1 MTDHADLLRTTWRQ
15 SAGGI
20 GFAAFIGLFINILH
34 LMVPMFSIQVYDRVM
49 GSRSLET
56 LAMLVIL
63 VLCGLAFLAVLEF
76 IRARVFMIVGERVAR
91 RLSAATLEA
100 AVAETLR
107 SRSPLAAN
115 GMRDLQEL
123 RQFLSGG
130 PVSLPIDAA
139 FAPVF
144 LAVLILLH
152 PAYAVVASI
161 GAVVMIAMGLST
173 EFLARRP
180 AARANDAA
188 LKSHAEVGAAIRN
201 AEVIEAMGMRA
212 AIVRRWSVGQSRA
225 LALIGIGNQAAKAL
239 SAASRSTRMALQVAM
254 LATGATLVVDH
265 AASSGSMIAA
275 SFVTARLLHPFDALI
290 DGWKQWANALCALR
304 RLRALLADGSAGR
317 NREPVLATSGA
328 LTVDNVTFMPPGSE
342 RPVLRSVRFA
352 LEEGEVLGVVGPSG
366 AGKSTLARLL
376 VGIWR
381 PTTGGIYLDGHDVYT
396 WERGSFGAQVGY
408 LPQNTVLLDGT
419 VRENIAR
426 FADADPAEVIAA
438 AKQAD
443 VHDLIGRLPQGYET
457 KVGETGFSLSGGQR
471 QRIALARALFGA
483 PRLLIL
489 DEPNA
494 HVDGTGEQ
502 ALMQAIRAAKKAGTT
517 VVVVAHRMAVM
528 AVVDRILVL
537 RDGAVDQWGS
547 RDAVMR
553 TLVARAA
560 PAPGGD
566 AKVARLPLP
575 RGQVRP

>member
-1 MTDHADLLRTTWRQ
+1 MKDHADLLRTTWRQ
-15 SAGGI
+15 SAAGI
-20 GFAAFIGLFINILH
+20 GFAAFLGLFINILH
-34 LMVPMFSIQVYDRVM
+34 LMVPMFAIQVYDRVM

-56 LAMLVIL
+56 LALLVIL
-63 VLCGLAFLAVLEF
+63 VLCGLVYLAVLEF

-91 RLSAATLEA
+91 RLSAPTLEA

-107 SRSPLAAN
+107 SRSPVAAN

-144 LAVLILLH
+144 LMALILLH
-152 PAYAVVASI
+152 PAYAVVASG
-161 GAVVMIAMGLST
+161 GAVLMIVMGLAT

-212 AIVRRWSVGQSRA
+212 AIVRRWSVGQNRA
-225 LALIGIGNQAAKAL
+225 LALVGIGNQAAKAL
-239 SAASRSTRMALQVAM
+239 AAASRSTRMALQVAM

-265 AASSGSMIAA
+265 AVSSGSMMAA
-275 SFVTARLLHPFDALI
+275 SFITARLLHPFDALI

-304 RLRALLADGSAGR
+304 RLRTLLADGSAGR
-317 NREPVLATSGA
+317 NREPVMATSGT

-342 RPVLRSVRFA
+342 RPVLRSLRFA
-352 LEEGEVLGVVGPSG
+352 LEEGEVLGIVGPSG

-396 WERGSFGAQVGY
+396 WERGSFGTQVGY

-426 FADADPAEVIAA
+426 FAEADPAEVIDA
-438 AKQAD
+438 AKRAD

-457 KVGETGFSLSGGQR
+457 KVGESGFALSGGQR

-483 PRLLIL
+483 PRLLVL

-502 ALMQAIRAAKKAGTT
+502 ALMQAIRGAKKSGTT

-528 AVVDRILVL
+528 AVADKILVL

-547 RDAVMR
+547 RDTVMR

-560 PAPGGD
+560 PAQGGD
-566 AKVARLPLP
+566 AKVTRLPVV
-575 RGQVRP
+575 RAQVRP

>member
-15 SAGGI
+15 SAAGI
-20 GFAAFIGLFINILH
+20 GFAAFVGLFINTLH
-34 LMVPMFSIQVYDRVM
+34 LMVPMFAIQVYDRVM
-49 GSRSLET
+49 GRRSLET

-63 VLCGLAFLAVLEF
+63 VLCGLVFLAVLEF

-91 RLSAATLEA
+91 RLSAPTLEA

-139 FAPVF
+139 FAPLF
-144 LAVLILLH
+144 LLVLVLLH
-152 PAYAVVASI
+152 PAYAVVAAG
-161 GAVVMIAMGLST
+161 GAVLIVAMGLLT

-188 LKSHAEVGAAIRN
+188 LKSHAEVAAAIRN

-212 AIVRRWSVGQSRA
+212 AIVRRWSTGQNRA

-239 SAASRSTRMALQVAM
+239 AAASRSTRMALQVAM

-265 AASSGSMIAA
+265 AVSTGSMMAA

-290 DGWKQWANALCALR
+290 DGWKQWANALSALR
-304 RLRALLADGSAGR
+304 RLRTLLADGSAGR
-317 NREPVLATSGA
+317 NREPVNATSGA
-328 LTVDNVTFMPPGSE
+328 LTVDNVTFLPPGSE

-352 LEEGEVLGVVGPSG
+352 LEEGEVLGIVGPSG

-381 PTTGGIYLDGHDVYT
+381 PTTGGIYLDGHDVYA
-396 WERGSFGAQVGY
+396 WERSSFGSEVGY

-438 AKQAD
+438 AKRAD

-457 KVGETGFSLSGGQR
+457 KVGESGFALSGGQR

-483 PRLLIL
+483 PRLLVL

-502 ALMQAIRAAKKAGTT
+502 ALMQAIRTAKKAGTT

-528 AVVDRILVL
+528 AVADRILVL

-560 PAPGGD
+560 PAPGDTG
-566 AKVARLPLP
+566 KVTRLPAP
-575 RGQVRP
+575 RTQVRS

>member
-15 SAGGI
+15 SAAGI
-20 GFAAFIGLFINILH
+20 GFAAFLGLFINILH
-34 LMVPMFSIQVYDRVM
+34 LMVPMFAIQVYDRVM

-56 LAMLVIL
+56 LALLVIL
-63 VLCGLAFLAVLEF
+63 VLCGLVYLAVLEF

-91 RLSAATLEA
+91 RLSAPTLEA

-107 SRSPLAAN
+107 SRSPVAAN

-144 LAVLILLH
+144 LMALILLH
-152 PAYAVVASI
+152 PAYAVVASG
-161 GAVVMIAMGLST
+161 GAVLMIVMGLAT

-212 AIVRRWSVGQSRA
+212 AIVRRWSVGQNRA
-225 LALIGIGNQAAKAL
+225 LALVGIGNQAAKAL
-239 SAASRSTRMALQVAM
+239 AAASRSTRMALQVAM

-265 AASSGSMIAA
+265 AVSSGSMMAA
-275 SFVTARLLHPFDALI
+275 SFITARLLHPFDALI

-304 RLRALLADGSAGR
+304 RLRTLLADGSAGR
-317 NREPVLATSGA
+317 NREPVMATSGT

-342 RPVLRSVRFA
+342 RPVLRSLRFA
-352 LEEGEVLGVVGPSG
+352 LEEGEVLGIVGPSG

-396 WERGSFGAQVGY
+396 WERGSFGTQVGY

-426 FADADPAEVIAA
+426 FAEADPAEVIDA
-438 AKQAD
+438 AKRAD

-457 KVGETGFSLSGGQR
+457 KVGESGFALSGGQR
-471 QRIALARALFGA
+471 QRIALARALHGA
-483 PRLLIL
+483 PRLLVL

-502 ALMQAIRAAKKAGTT
+502 ALMQAIRGAKKSGTT

-528 AVVDRILVL
+528 AVADKILVL

-547 RDAVMR
+547 RDTVMR

-560 PAPGGD
+560 PAQGGD
-566 AKVARLPLP
+566 AKVTRLPVV
-575 RGQVRP
+575 RAQVRP